1 MFVLYHLPKDIENIV
16 WYYVHHDIFLPSL
29 NAIKSLEFRENNPT
43 IYSKHHSRCVNLY
56 CIIDTDNYRL
66 RKKRSIRNENFCH
79 GCLDSKYGQQLFCG
93 LCGWIGQ
100 FGKCNSYPD
109 TIVTARF
116 YYAFFPKKALQIVRK
131 EIQFLS

>member
-66 RKKRSIRNENFCH
+66 RKK
-79 GCLDSKYGQQLFCG
+79 DLFETK
-93 LCGWIGQ
+93 I
-100 FGKCNSYPD
+100 S
-109 TIVTARF
+109 VTAVSILNMVNN
-116 YYAFFPKKALQIVRK
+116 FFADCAVG
-131 EIQFLS
+131 